1 MNTTRSQGMPD
12 TGLLKSVEMER
23 QEGIGMALG
32 DQERRRGLSPQGRM
46 LAYSSVLALT
56 AGWVNAVAILTLAVP
71 VGNLTGL
78 TTQIGMDAAHP
89 WRYESHVLGAIL
101 LGFLLGAAISGSLL
115 SSTRIQPGTRHA
127 TVLTIEAIFLLVAA
141 AGVTADKTQVALFGI
156 EETAVQA
163 LFAAAALGMQNGL
176 TSSFRGMAV
185 RTTHFTG
192 TVTDLGLM
200 LGRSR
205 QHGFDKWKAA
215 ILTSTLLLFLT
226 GAIAGIVAGA
236 EFDGYALVVPAM
248 ICLTVAAVSMA
259 GNRRRSQIAAAEPQL
274 A

>member
-1 MNTTRSQGMPD
+1 MGLRDRGM
-12 TGLLKSVEMER
+12 
-23 QEGIGMALG
+23 
-32 DQERRRGLSPQGRM
+32 RGLSAPARI
-46 LAYSSVLALT
+46 LVYSAVLALT

-71 VGNLTGL
+71 VGNLTGV
-78 TTQIGMDAAHP
+78 TTQIGMDTAHP

-101 LGFLLGAAISGSLL
+101 LGFLIGAAISGSVLVSPRTPL
-115 SSTRIQPGTRHA
+115 GTRHA
-127 TVLTIEAIFLLVAA
+127 TVLTLEAVLLLAAA
-141 AGVTADKTQVALFGI
+141 AGVTADKTQIALFGI

-176 TSSFRGMAV
+176 TSSFREMAV

-215 ILTSTLLLFLT
+215 VLAATLLLFIT
-226 GAIAGIVAGA
+226 GAVGGLVAGA
-236 EFDGYALVVPAM
+236 KFDGYALIVPAG
-248 ICLTVAAVSMA
+248 ICLMVGSANLALA
-259 GNRRRSQIAAAEPQL
+259 RQRRQRSDSSQRSSTPRP
-274 A
+274 